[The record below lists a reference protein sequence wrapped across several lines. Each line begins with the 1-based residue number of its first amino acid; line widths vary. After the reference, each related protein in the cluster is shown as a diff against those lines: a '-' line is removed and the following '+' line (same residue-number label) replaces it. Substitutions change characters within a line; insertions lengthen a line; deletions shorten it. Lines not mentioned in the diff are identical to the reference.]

1 MFVKAQ
7 PAVFVRVASARGRRG
22 CTNVPLKSAR
32 KPKIRRALEAA
43 WRLAVP
49 SSLSSDFFSI
59 ANRGFAPV
67 QPWHRLRSV
76 LRFGAQIVEIAVSL
90 PHQTIS
96 ALEDSMPISLTS
108 LSIVDSPVTREEG
121 RKILERDNH
130 VCQYC
135 GLDGRA
141 SFENALVM
149 RVDFVVPRARKGKK
163 DPSNLVACCTPCNTI
178 KGTRV
183 YASFDEAKAFVLAQ
197 RDQLRKSWE
206 SKIARPLA
214 KAAKA

>member
-1 MFVKAQ
+1 
-7 PAVFVRVASARGRRG
+7 
-22 CTNVPLKSAR
+22 
-32 KPKIRRALEAA
+32 
-43 WRLAVP
+43 
-49 SSLSSDFFSI
+49 
-59 ANRGFAPV
+59 
-67 QPWHRLRSV
+67 
-76 LRFGAQIVEIAVSL
+76 
-90 PHQTIS
+90 
-96 ALEDSMPISLTS
+96 MPISLTS

-121 RKILERDNH
+121 RKILERDDY
-130 VCQYC
+130 VCRYC

-183 YASFDEAKAFVLAQ
+183 YASFDEAKAFVLGQ
-197 RDQLRKSWE
+197 RELLRKSWE